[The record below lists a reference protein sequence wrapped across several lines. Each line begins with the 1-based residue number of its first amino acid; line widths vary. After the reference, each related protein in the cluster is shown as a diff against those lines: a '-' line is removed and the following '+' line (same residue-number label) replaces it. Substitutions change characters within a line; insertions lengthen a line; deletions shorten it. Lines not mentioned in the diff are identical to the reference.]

1 MGEQGR
7 QARQERGEATRS
19 ALLDVALEL
28 FAGRGFDGVGL
39 REIADAAGVKHG
51 MIRYYYGTKD
61 QLWRESVQH
70 LFARI
75 EQELA
80 ESGADRALA
89 DVPRFASFI
98 RRYVH
103 YCARHPEHA
112 RLMVQESTRDSE
124 RLAWAARAFIRPAHK
139 SLLPTV
145 GRLIATGDLPDV
157 EPVRLIYLIVAAAQT
172 PFLIGAEIR
181 HTHGVD
187 AFSPAEVDA
196 HADAVARLF
205 LGTAA

>member
-1 MGEQGR
+1 MTERGR
-7 QARQERGEATRS
+7 HARQERGEATRS
-19 ALLDVALEL
+19 ALLDVALDL

-61 QLWRESVQH
+61 QLWRESVRH
-70 LFARI
+70 LFDRLDG
-75 EQELA
+75 ELA
-80 ESGADRALA
+80 EDDHDRALA
-89 DVPRFASFI
+89 DAPRFALFI

-124 RLAWAARAFIRPAHK
+124 RLEWAARDFIRPSHRTI
-139 SLLPTV
+139 LPIV
-145 GRLIATGDLPDV
+145 RRLIAAGTMPTV

-181 HTHGVD
+181 HTHGID
-187 AFSPAEVDA
+187 SFAAAEVDA

-205 LGTAA
+205 LGLDA